1 MPVQLYRTLLLV
13 GLLGVPLVASR
24 AACAQAPRGTG
35 EFTVDDLVA
44 QALVDNP
51 ELQATQVDVDAA
63 HGRLQQAG
71 LRPNP
76 MLDLGVQKNVAGPDN
91 NLTASLTVALDLN
104 GRKAGRVGVA
114 ERELEMK
121 RAQAAERTRRLRAEV
136 GMEAG
141 EVLATE

>member
-1 MPVQLYRTLLLV
+1 MLVQLCSTLVCV

-24 AACAQAPRGTG
+24 PAVAQAPGGIR
-35 EFTVDDLVA
+35 EVTVDELVA
-44 QALVDNP
+44 RALADNP
-51 ELQATQVDVDAA
+51 ELQATRAEVDAA
-63 HGRLQQAG
+63 HGRLRQAG

-91 NLTASLTVALDLN
+91 NLTASVTVPLDLN

-121 RAQAAERTRRLRAEV
+121 RTQVADRARRLRAEV
-136 GMEAG
+136 RMKAG
-141 EVLATE
+141 